1 MARVRFGR
9 LVCDVSLVAFD
20 KDGTLID
27 FEHMWGRLAV
37 EWAERL
43 ATGSDAETI
52 KREMYRSWGYDA
64 QRRRTLPLSPFAMAT
79 TGQVQTIAAA
89 TLFRC
94 GVPWPEAEDRARTV
108 FQTALSDAGLTLGEL
123 VRPAG
128 DVAGLFRQLQ
138 SAGVGVAVITTDH
151 RADTEES
158 LRLLDVTELVD
169 YVVCG
174 DDGLP
179 GKPAPDMLLAAC
191 HHLAIHPSRCAVV
204 GDTEA
209 DLLMAQ
215 RAGAGLKVAVQTG
228 PSDAAL
234 LARLAD
240 VVLESIDDIS
250 VAAS

>member
-1 MARVRFGR
+1 
-9 LVCDVSLVAFD
+9 
-20 KDGTLID
+20 
-27 FEHMWGRLAV
+27 MWGRMAA

-43 ATGSDAETI
+43 ATGSHAESI
-52 KREMYRSWGYDA
+52 KSELYRAWGYDA

-108 FQTALSDAGLTLGEL
+108 FQTALSGAGLTLAEL

-128 DVAGLFRQLQ
+128 DVAGLMQQLR
-138 SAGVGVAVITTDH
+138 SAGVGLAVITTDH
-151 RADTEES
+151 RADTEET
-158 LRLLDVTELVD
+158 LRLLGVAQFVD
-169 YVVCG
+169 HVVCG

-179 GKPAPDMLLAAC
+179 SKPAPDMLLAAC
-191 HHLAIHPSRCAVV
+191 HHLAVRPSRCAVV

-228 PSDAAL
+228 PADPAL
-234 LARLAD
+234 LARYAD